1 MSYKVRFKV
10 MLAAMLAIFFITSV
24 KAQDGYDS
32 LPPYRKDS
40 SLPNFL
46 LLRQDSSWLSV
57 AQTPK
62 KTAVVITFFNP
73 DCDHCQHEATR
84 LAASMDKLKKIDFIW
99 ATYAASFEEINDFA
113 KKYHLNDLPNV
124 HFVKDVNYSIPSFY
138 HLEMTPYMAVY
149 NKKRQLVKTFP
160 TGVGPDELL
169 KLLE

>member
-1 MSYKVRFKV
+1 MKAKLILST
-10 MLAAMLAIFFITSV
+10 LLAIFLLGSV
-24 KAQDGYDS
+24 HSNAQNDYDS

-73 DCDHCQHEATR
+73 DCEHCQHEATR
-84 LAASMDKLKKIDFIW
+84 LAKSMDKLKKIEFIW
-99 ATYAASFEEINDFA
+99 ATYAASFEEIEAFA
-113 KKYHLNDLPNV
+113 KKYQLDNLPNF
-124 HFVKDVNYSIPSFY
+124 HFVKDVNYAIPSFY
-138 HLEMTPYMAVY
+138 HLEMTPYMAAY

-160 TGVGPDELL
+160 TGASPEELIELL
-169 KLLE
+169 E

>member
-1 MSYKVRFKV
+1 MNFKV
-10 MLAAMLAIFFITSV
+10 LLSALIAFCLISTV
-24 KAQDGYDS
+24 KAQDSYDS
-32 LPPYRKDS
+32 LPPYTKDS

-73 DCDHCQHEATR
+73 DCEHCQHEATR
-84 LAASMDKLKKIDFIW
+84 LAKSKDKLKHIEFIW

-124 HFVKDVNYSIPSFY
+124 HFVKDVNYAIPSFY

-160 TGVGPDELL
+160 TGVGPEELL
-169 KLLE
+169 QVLK

>member
-1 MSYKVRFKV
+1 MNYKVIISA
-10 MLAAMLAIFFITSV
+10 LLAIFLVSNFQAN
-24 KAQDGYDS
+24 AQNGYDS

-62 KTAVVITFFNP
+62 KTPVVITFFNP
-73 DCDHCQHEATR
+73 DCEHCQHEAAR
-84 LAASMDKLKKIDFIW
+84 LANAIDKLKKIDFIW
-99 ATYAASFEEINDFA
+99 ATYAASFEEIDAFA
-113 KKYHLNDLPNV
+113 KKYHLDNLPNV

-138 HLEMTPYMAVY
+138 HLEMTPYMAAY
-149 NKKRQLVKTFP
+149 NKKRQLVKTFD
-160 TGVGPDELL
+160 TGASPEELI